1 MPAVRLIPID
11 QSLSAALDR
20 GADEFHAGYWADVGV
35 HLEVMRQVV
44 GQTLALVAAVP
55 RPAVWGGY
63 LAVDRQSASVV
74 GSCAFKAGPTSE
86 GSVEIAY
93 FTFPGFEGQGYAT
106 AMAQALIAV
115 ASLSPAVRRVVA
127 HTLPETGP
135 STSVLEK
142 VGMQLIGEVYDP
154 EDGNVWEWQY
164 LIRTPIS

>member
-1 MPAVRLIPID
+1 
-11 QSLSAALDR
+11 
-20 GADEFHAGYWADVGV
+20 
-35 HLEVMRQVV
+35 
-44 GQTLALVAAVP
+44 
-55 RPAVWGGY
+55 
-63 LAVDRQSASVV
+63 
-74 GSCAFKAGPTSE
+74 
-86 GSVEIAY
+86 
-93 FTFPGFEGQGYAT
+93 
-106 AMAQALIAV
+106 MAQALIAV